1 MENDR
6 LPKTVMEW
14 KKEGRSR
21 KGRPLGTWI
30 DGIRYSM
37 EKYLRVEDT
46 THRK

>member
-1 MENDR
+1 MENYR
-6 LPKTVMEW
+6 LQKTVMER
-14 KKEGRSR
+14 KTEGRSR

-37 EKYLRVEDT
+37 EKYLRVADT